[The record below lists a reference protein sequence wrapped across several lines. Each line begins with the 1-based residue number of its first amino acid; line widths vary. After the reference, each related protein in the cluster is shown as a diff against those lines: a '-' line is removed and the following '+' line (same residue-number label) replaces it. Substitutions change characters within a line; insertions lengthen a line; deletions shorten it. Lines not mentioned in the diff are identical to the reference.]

1 MDMEASNGSPP
12 AARSN
17 KTMERLLM
25 ALNCV
30 LLGVGATGGQ
40 LLSRL
45 YYNKGGDREWLS
57 AWLQT
62 GGWPLLV
69 VPLAASYA
77 RRRASC
83 WRPRGSA

>member
-1 MDMEASNGSPP
+1 MEASNGSPP

-45 YYNKGGDREWLS
+45 YYNKGGDREWL
-57 AWLQT
+57 QT

-69 VPLAASYA
+69 VPLAAS
-77 RRRASC
+77 
-83 WRPRGSA
+83 